1 MIWLLYIY
9 KFNIIHRDHWIN
21 LWNIFRSFCLL
32 NGGLFLRV
40 TNMRP
45 FLCRVNDACLS
56 GPILCGENIWGRCFR
71 QFLTECIDF
80 FLVQNCKCVPVET
93 VLLFCFQVLQLQ
105 HHLSGV
111 TLVPPKVDPAG
122 KACSYFLYVEE
133 EWQWGKDSQNSEF
146 TSKCPPVTL
155 WMSALDEWETF

>member
-1 MIWLLYIY
+1 MVAYFY
-9 KFNIIHRDHWIN
+9 
-21 LWNIFRSFCLL
+21 
-32 NGGLFLRV
+32 GLQICAH
-40 TNMRP
+40 

-122 KACSYFLYVEE
+122 KACSYFLNVEE

-155 WMSALDEWETF
+155 GMSALDEWETFKKFPALIRDKLSHSTHLWGHPALRS